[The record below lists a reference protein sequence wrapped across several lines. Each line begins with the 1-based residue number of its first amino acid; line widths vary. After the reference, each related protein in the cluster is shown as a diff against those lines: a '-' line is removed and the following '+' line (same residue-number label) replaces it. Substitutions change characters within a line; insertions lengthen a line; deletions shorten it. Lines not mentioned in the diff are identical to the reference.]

1 MREYSIIRDAI
12 QNLGAAVIEEHL
24 HPEVFGSAYCIFA
37 GHNGT
42 QFRLVWDGKE
52 GYGFLQSAKSP
63 DLWEDIGPYVAGVSN
78 PKAPKFVEL
87 LSIAKVLAHGKVTV

>member
-1 MREYSIIRDAI
+1 MR
-12 QNLGAAVIEEHL
+12 LAVL
-24 HPEVFGSAYCIFA
+24 TRCTYCIFA

-52 GYGFLQSAKSP
+52 GYGFLQSSKALN
-63 DLWEDIGPYVAGVSN
+63 LWEDIGTYVSGVSN

-87 LSIAKVLAHGKVTV
+87 LSIAKGLTHGNVTV